1 MASYKIDLITGT
13 LSTLDTYSFKSEGSH
28 QISPQQLLYENPN
41 LILNIPELE
50 MQSYENLIVAR
61 EYNTNRGPID
71 VLMITSNADIA
82 IIETK
87 LLRNPESH
95 RAVVAQAIDY
105 ANAFYRQNARDLIE
119 GLNKS
124 NYVVKEILAELKEN
138 DFWMAALD
146 KNLNTGNFQ
155 LIILGDK
162 IHPNVLGM
170 VESIQSAPHMAFT
183 IYLVELDP
191 YADNNH
197 SLFITPRVVSN
208 TLEIER
214 SVIRIHIDHESK
226 THTIE
231 SEVPEEDGP
240 GTKPKLTPEEFL
252 SGLSKAEFRDP
263 IEAFWKI
270 WREIGGDIRFG
281 TGGLSAGIM
290 QGGKRIPVFFIYMDR
305 VATISE
311 SYKKKYGI
319 PDEYYQDY
327 KNHLKASQTVYDGYV
342 IGNKVVVP
350 FDVISEEDL
359 NVIFKASIDIAKKL
373 SETS

>member
-1 MASYKIDLITGT
+1 MASYKIDLMTGT

-124 NYVVKEILAELKEN
+124 NYVDKEILAELKEN
-138 DFWMAALD
+138 DFWLAALD

-208 TLEIER
+208 TLEVER
-214 SVIRIHIDHESK
+214 SVIRIQIDHESK

-231 SEVPEEDGP
+231 SEVPEEG
-240 GTKPKLTPEEFL
+240 
-252 SGLSKAEFRDP
+252 R
-263 IEAFWKI
+263 
-270 WREIGGDIRFG
+270 
-281 TGGLSAGIM
+281 
-290 QGGKRIPVFFIYMDR
+290 
-305 VATISE
+305 
-311 SYKKKYGI
+311 
-319 PDEYYQDY
+319 
-327 KNHLKASQTVYDGYV
+327 
-342 IGNKVVVP
+342 
-350 FDVISEEDL
+350 
-359 NVIFKASIDIAKKL
+359 
-373 SETS
+373 